1 MTSRGDAAVLVHG
14 AGSTGD
20 AVTRLLG
27 RGAPDA
33 ELLAIDGRGDLG
45 TVVDRIAG
53 SASAVAADGRRLAL
67 AGGISLGAH
76 AVAAWAVGRNGTD
89 LPELVLAMPAWTGPP
104 DAVAALTASSA
115 DEIEREGTAGILAR
129 LTAEAGA
136 DWVVD
141 ELVRAWT
148 DADPAT
154 LARSLRAAAASR
166 APTLEELA
174 RIRARVVVV
183 ALADDPLHPASVAEA
198 WADAIPGATLVTVPR
213 DAPGQDRGALGLAAR
228 AALDDV

>member
-14 AGSTGD
+14 AGSTRD

-27 RGAPDA
+27 RAAPDA
-33 ELLAIDGRGDLG
+33 DLLAVDGRGDLD
-45 TVVDRIAG
+45 TVVDRL
-53 SASAVAADGRRLAL
+53 ASTACAVAAEGRRLTL
-67 AGGISLGAH
+67 VGGISLGAH
-76 AVAAWAVGRNGTD
+76 AVAAWAAGRPGAH

-104 DAVAALTASSA
+104 DDLAALTASSA
-115 DEIEREGTAGILAR
+115 EEIELEGTAGILAR
-129 LTAEAGA
+129 LTAESGD

-154 LARSLRAAAASR
+154 LARSLRAASGSR

-183 ALADDPLHPASVAEA
+183 ALADDALHPASVAEA
-198 WADAIPGATLVTVPR
+198 WADAIPGARLVVVPR
-213 DAPGQDRGALGLAAR
+213 NAPAEDSGALGRAAR
-228 AALDDV
+228 AALDDL

>member
-20 AVTRLLG
+20 AAVRLLG
-27 RGAPDA
+27 PASPGFEVTAVDA
-33 ELLAIDGRGDLG
+33 RG
-45 TVVDRIAG
+45 TVDEVVARVAG
-53 SASAVAADGRRLAL
+53 VASGLAGVGRRLAL
-67 AGGISLGAH
+67 VGGISLGAH
-76 AVAAWAVGRNGTD
+76 AVARWAAGTSGSD
-89 LPELVLAMPAWTGPP
+89 LPEVVLAMPAWTGAP
-104 DAVAALTASSA
+104 DDVAALTAASA
-115 DEIEREGTAGILAR
+115 DEIERAGTAGILAR
-129 LTAEAGA
+129 IRAEAHD

-154 LARSLRAAAASR
+154 LARSLRAAAAST
-166 APTLEELA
+166 APTLDELA

-198 WADAIPGATLVTVPR
+198 WAEAIPGARLVTVPR
-213 DAPGQDRGALGLAAR
+213 HAPRHDRGALGLAAR
-228 AALDDV
+228 AALDGV